1 MVNIAIGLTGYAGS
15 GKDTTADYLVERYGF
30 VRVAFAD
37 KLKEFAL
44 ASIPAVRESVQE
56 IGWHESKQRPWIRE
70 ALQDIGTAAREPFGD
85 DFWIRQVEIPE
96 GAERVVF
103 TDVRYPNDAEFV
115 RNLAPV
121 SEVVWVQRPGVG
133 PVNEHA
139 SEDVSKLT
147 VSLIHNSDEIEG
159 LHYRV
164 DLLMH
169 DFFGIEPLPGLSPL
183 EERLLADLA
192 RCHGVTDA
200 AIRARYLGGHN
211 IKGE

>member
-1 MVNIAIGLTGYAGS
+1 MVNVAIGLTGYAGS

-44 ASIPAVRESVQE
+44 ASVPAVRENVQE
-56 IGWHESKQRPWIRE
+56 VGWHESKQRPWIRE
-70 ALQDIGTAAREPFGD
+70 LLQDIGTAARDTFGD
-85 DFWIRQVEIPE
+85 DFWIRQVEIPD
-96 GAERVVF
+96 AERVVF
-103 TDVRYPNDAEFV
+103 TDVRYPNEAEFV

-139 SEDVSKLT
+139 SEDVSRLT
-147 VSLIHNSDEIEG
+147 VSFIHNSDEIEG

-164 DLLMH
+164 DTLMR
-169 DFFGIEPLPGLSPL
+169 DFFGIEPLPNLSPL

-200 AIRARYLGGHN
+200 TIRARYLGGHN

>member
-1 MVNIAIGLTGYAGS
+1 AAGELIGC
-15 GKDTTADYLVERYGF
+15 R
-30 VRVAFAD
+30 
-37 KLKEFAL
+37 L
-44 ASIPAVRESVQE
+44 ASSPAVREGVQE
-56 IGWHESKQRPWIRE
+56 IGWHESKQRPWMRE
-70 ALQDIGTAAREPFGD
+70 ALQDIGTAARETFGD

-103 TDVRYPNDAEFV
+103 TDVRYPNEAEFV

-133 PVNEHA
+133 PANEHA

-164 DLLMH
+164 DLLR
-169 DFFGIEPLPGLSPL
+169 S
-183 EERLLADLA
+183 EEHTSELQSRENLVCRLLL
-192 RCHGVTDA
+192 
-200 AIRARYLGGHN
+200 
-211 IKGE
+211 